1 MVWYPDVTTGYSDGP
16 TVNVAVGQVP
26 PGVDIKAVTDAVR
39 ASLSRIAKSSLP
51 CTMRCIEWGIELQF
65 SVYRLGNGGIMLRY
79 SEVEC
84 AQPETLDQ
92 LMRHRIGH
100 VLRDLAMA
108 YYLK

>member
-1 MVWYPDVTTGYSDGP
+1 MVWYPDVTTGYGSP
-16 TVNVAVGQVP
+16 TVNIVVGQVP
-26 PGVDIKAVTDAVR
+26 AGVDIKAVTDSVK
-39 ASLSRIAKSSLP
+39 ASLNRIAKSSLP

-65 SVYRLGNGGIMLRY
+65 SAYRLGNGGIMLNY

-84 AQPETLDQ
+84 CLPETLDQ

>member
-39 ASLSRIAKSSLP
+39 ESLNRIAKSSLP
-51 CTMRCIEWGIELQF
+51 CTMRCIEWGIELEF
-65 SVYRLGNGGIMLRY
+65 SVYRMGSGGILLRY
-79 SEVEC
+79 YEVEWC
-84 AQPETLDQ
+84 LPETLDQ
-92 LMRHRIGH
+92 LMRHRIGN
-100 VLRDLAMA
+100 VLRDLPMA